1 MRWAIE
7 SFEATVGQR
16 PLGWYCR
23 YGPSVHT
30 RELLVEEG
38 GFVYDADA
46 YNDDLPYF
54 TEVLGRR
61 HLVVP
66 YSFTYNDARF
76 VLPQGYGSPDDFA
89 TTFKRAFD
97 TYWEEG
103 EERPRMMSIGLHPRL
118 VGQAAPYRRAF
129 ATSSNTPSTR
139 AARGS
144 PGAST
149 SPSGGLPITRSS
161 SPDRDSLPGR
171 HEQRFEM
178 ELHTWSLYA
187 SAVLLLCLTPGPNSL
202 LAVTNGLRF
211 GVGKTLFST
220 FGCAV
225 GLTLLIGAS
234 LSGLGLILAAS
245 ETVFYIIKWLGAC
258 YLIYLGIS
266 LIRSRGAVADVD
278 KASRPAHAAGREI
291 YLFAQGLW
299 IVVMNPKAVIF
310 FAAFLPQ
317 FYDPQHGLL
326 PQFLVMAGT
335 FVGIEV
341 VVEVLLAAFASKLAA
356 YVTSGTGMC
365 MFNRATG
372 GVFVLAGAYLLT
384 LERPR

>member
-1 MRWAIE
+1 M
-7 SFEATVGQR
+7 
-16 PLGWYCR
+16 
-23 YGPSVHT
+23 
-30 RELLVEEG
+30 
-38 GFVYDADA
+38 
-46 YNDDLPYF
+46 DL
-54 TEVLGRR
+54 
-61 HLVVP
+61 
-66 YSFTYNDARF
+66 D
-76 VLPQGYGSPDDFA
+76 
-89 TTFKRAFD
+89 
-97 TYWEEG
+97 
-103 EERPRMMSIGLHPRL
+103 
-118 VGQAAPYRRAF
+118 
-129 ATSSNTPSTR
+129 
-139 AARGS
+139 
-144 PGAST
+144 
-149 SPSGGLPITRSS
+149 
-161 SPDRDSLPGR
+161 
-171 HEQRFEM
+171 
-178 ELHTWSLYA
+178 TWSLYA

-245 ETVFYIIKWLGAC
+245 ETVFYVIKWLGAC

-266 LIRSRGAVADVD
+266 LIRARGAFADVRQ
-278 KASRPAHAAGREI
+278 ASCPATPPGEI

-299 IVVMNPKAVIF
+299 IVIMNPKAVIF

-326 PQFLVMAGT
+326 PQFLMMAGT

-341 VVEVLLAAFASKLAA
+341 VVEIVLAVFASKLAA
-356 YVTSGTGMC
+356 YVTSGTGMR

>member
-1 MRWAIE
+1 
-7 SFEATVGQR
+7 
-16 PLGWYCR
+16 
-23 YGPSVHT
+23 
-30 RELLVEEG
+30 
-38 GFVYDADA
+38 
-46 YNDDLPYF
+46 
-54 TEVLGRR
+54 
-61 HLVVP
+61 
-66 YSFTYNDARF
+66 
-76 VLPQGYGSPDDFA
+76 
-89 TTFKRAFD
+89 
-97 TYWEEG
+97 
-103 EERPRMMSIGLHPRL
+103 
-118 VGQAAPYRRAF
+118 
-129 ATSSNTPSTR
+129 
-139 AARGS
+139 
-144 PGAST
+144 
-149 SPSGGLPITRSS
+149 
-161 SPDRDSLPGR
+161 
-171 HEQRFEM
+171 M

-220 FGCAV
+220 LGCAA

-245 ETVFYIIKWLGAC
+245 ETAFYIIKWLGAC

-266 LIRSRGAVADVD
+266 LIRTRGAFADMRRE
-278 KASRPAHAAGREI
+278 SRPATPPSGV

-317 FYDPQHGLL
+317 FYDPEHGLV
-326 PQFLVMAGT
+326 PQFLAMAGT

-341 VVEVLLAAFASKLAA
+341 VVEVLLATFASRLAA
-356 YVTSGTGMC
+356 YFTNGAGMRL
-365 MFNRATG
+365 FNRVTG

>member
-1 MRWAIE
+1 
-7 SFEATVGQR
+7 
-16 PLGWYCR
+16 
-23 YGPSVHT
+23 
-30 RELLVEEG
+30 
-38 GFVYDADA
+38 
-46 YNDDLPYF
+46 
-54 TEVLGRR
+54 
-61 HLVVP
+61 
-66 YSFTYNDARF
+66 
-76 VLPQGYGSPDDFA
+76 
-89 TTFKRAFD
+89 
-97 TYWEEG
+97 
-103 EERPRMMSIGLHPRL
+103 
-118 VGQAAPYRRAF
+118 
-129 ATSSNTPSTR
+129 
-139 AARGS
+139 
-144 PGAST
+144 
-149 SPSGGLPITRSS
+149 
-161 SPDRDSLPGR
+161 
-171 HEQRFEM
+171 M

-220 FGCAV
+220 LGCAV
-225 GLTLLIGAS
+225 GLTVLIGAS

-266 LIRSRGAVADVD
+266 LIRARGTFADMG
-278 KASRPAHAAGREI
+278 KASGTATPPSAI

-317 FYDPQHGLL
+317 FYVPQNGLV
-326 PQFLVMAGT
+326 PQFLAMAGT

-341 VVEVLLAAFASKLAA
+341 VVEIVLAVFASQLAAR
-356 YVTSGTGMC
+356 VTGGTGARL
-365 MFNRATG
+365 FNRVTG

>member
-1 MRWAIE
+1 M
-7 SFEATVGQR
+7 
-16 PLGWYCR
+16 
-23 YGPSVHT
+23 
-30 RELLVEEG
+30 
-38 GFVYDADA
+38 
-46 YNDDLPYF
+46 DL
-54 TEVLGRR
+54 
-61 HLVVP
+61 
-66 YSFTYNDARF
+66 N
-76 VLPQGYGSPDDFA
+76 
-89 TTFKRAFD
+89 
-97 TYWEEG
+97 
-103 EERPRMMSIGLHPRL
+103 
-118 VGQAAPYRRAF
+118 
-129 ATSSNTPSTR
+129 
-139 AARGS
+139 
-144 PGAST
+144 
-149 SPSGGLPITRSS
+149 
-161 SPDRDSLPGR
+161 
-171 HEQRFEM
+171 
-178 ELHTWSLYA
+178 TWSLYA

-220 FGCAV
+220 LGCAV

-266 LIRSRGAVADVD
+266 LIRARGTFADMGR
-278 KASRPAHAAGREI
+278 ASGTAAPPSAI
-291 YLFAQGLW
+291 CLFAQGLW

-317 FYDPQHGLL
+317 FYVPQNGLV
-326 PQFLVMAGT
+326 PQFLAMAGT

-356 YVTSGTGMC
+356 HLTSGTGMR
-365 MFNRATG
+365 MFNRTTG